1 MNTKLLL
8 CGLMA
13 VLFSSKMAAQ
23 LFTKITTGGP
33 VTTSGDSR
41 SVNWVDV
48 NGDGFDDLFITN
60 GPDGGQNNFMWL
72 NQGDGTFIA
81 LENDPIVEDNS
92 PSDGASWADADNDG
106 DLDCFMVTWYGQPN
120 FYYENSGNGQFI
132 HQLAAFGGT
141 SNGTHSETASWGD
154 YDRDGKLDLYL
165 TNSWNDLKN
174 QLWRGLGNGSWVQV
188 FSGGSHLTEAD
199 PSRSVNWTDYNNDG
213 WPDLFVSNESETAN
227 DLWKNLGS
235 GQFEK
240 VTGGSIVT
248 SAKSSMSSS
257 WGDVNN
263 DGWLDLFVA
272 NSKYFAPQNNQLWLN
287 KGDGTFQTISTGE
300 LVTDGGCSF
309 GSNFADFDND
319 GDLDLAVAN
328 GFCSGFFDN
337 FLYQNDGTGVFTRD
351 KTSMPGLATP
361 CSYGLA
367 WADFDKN
374 GFQDLAISTC
384 QNTSGSPQPADYLY
398 KNNGNG
404 HHWLQIRLVG
414 TVSNQSCIGAKIRLK
429 TTINGQPVWQMREI
443 SAQSGYCGQNSL
455 VAHFGLRE
463 SLVADSLVVEF
474 PSGIR
479 QVLTGQM
486 ADKFIE
492 IVEDASLAAGETA
505 DLQEPFELEISP
517 NPASQF
523 VQVSAK
529 FSHSPGQIRLRIID
543 SLGQV
548 VHEFSEKTGGQN
560 SWSRQLDLQKAGL
573 SAGVYFLEMRTD
585 ETARRVQFVK
595 N

>member
-1 MNTKLLL
+1 MNTKFML

-13 VLFSSKMAAQ
+13 VLFSTKMAAQ

-33 VTTSGDSR
+33 VTTAGDSR

-72 NQGDGTFIA
+72 NQGNGTFSA
-81 LENDPIVEDNS
+81 LANDPIVLDNS
-92 PSDGASWADADNDG
+92 PSDGATFGDADNDG
-106 DLDCFMVTWYGQPN
+106 DLDCFMVTWYGEPN
-120 FYYENSGNGQFI
+120 FYYENKGNGQFL
-132 HQLAAFGGT
+132 HQSAALGG

-165 TNSWNDLKN
+165 TNSFQDKKN
-174 QLWRGLGNGSWVQV
+174 QLWRSLGGGNWQQV
-188 FSGGSHLTEAD
+188 FSGGTHLTEAD
-199 PSRSVNWTDYNNDG
+199 ASRSVNWTDYNNDG
-213 WPDLFVSNESETAN
+213 WPDLFVSNESQTAN
-227 DLWKNLGS
+227 DLWKNLGG

-240 VTGGSIVT
+240 VTAGSIVT
-248 SAKSSMSSS
+248 SARSSMSSS

-272 NSKYFAPQNNQLWLN
+272 NSKNFAPQNNQLWLN
-287 KGDGTFQTISTGE
+287 KSDGSFQEITTGE
-300 LVTDGGCSF
+300 LSTDGGCSF

-328 GFCSGFFDN
+328 GFCNGVIEN
-337 FLYQNDGTGVFTRD
+337 FLYQNDGEGVFTRD
-351 KTSMPGLATP
+351 KTSISSLETP

-367 WADFDKN
+367 WGDFDKN

-384 QNTSGSPQPADYLY
+384 QNTSGSSQPADILY

-404 HHWLQIRLVG
+404 NHWLQIRLIG
-414 TVSNQSCIGAKIRLK
+414 TVSNRSCIGAKIRILAI
-429 TTINGQPVWQMREI
+429 INGQPVWQMREL

-463 SLVADSLVVEF
+463 SVVTDSLVVEF

-479 QVLTGQM
+479 QVLTGQTG
-486 ADKFIE
+486 DQFLE
-492 IVEDASLAAGETA
+492 ITEDASLAAGEIA
-505 DLQEPFELEISP
+505 GFQEPFELEISP
-517 NPASQF
+517 NPASEI
-523 VQVSAK
+523 VKIAAK
-529 FSHSPGQIRLRIID
+529 FSQPTGKIRLRLID

-548 VHEFSEKTGGQN
+548 VHEISEKTGGSA
-560 SWSRQLDLQKAGL
+560 SWSGQLNLQKMGL
-573 SAGVYFLEMRTD
+573 SPGIFILEMQAD
-585 ETARRVQFVK
+585 EAVQRVSVVK